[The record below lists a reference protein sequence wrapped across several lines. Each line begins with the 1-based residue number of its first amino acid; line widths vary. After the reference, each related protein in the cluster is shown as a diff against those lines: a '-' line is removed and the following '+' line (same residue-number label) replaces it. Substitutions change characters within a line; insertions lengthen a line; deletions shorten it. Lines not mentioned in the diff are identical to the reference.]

1 MKKANT
7 DEIFQQAYAEHNNS
21 KLSEAAEGYRKV
33 LSVEPENANA
43 LHLLGLIEF
52 DWNNIDAAI
61 PLVEKSLELAPNELQ
76 WLLNYGTILAKA
88 GIDGS
93 PDNPKLNKKRYRK
106 LVMIWHPDR
115 GAGNAENF
123 TQLGNAVD
131 ALKNKSP
138 PEMGGGYRTKRRRRR
153 NRKRRGKK
161 TTRVRRGRRRRKKTK
176 RRRKRRKTKRR
187 R

>member
-1 MKKANT
+1 MMPVA
-7 DEIFQQAYAEHNNS
+7 DAYA
-21 KLSEAAEGYRKV
+21 
-33 LSVEPENANA
+33 
-43 LHLLGLIEF
+43 
-52 DWNNIDAAI
+52 
-61 PLVEKSLELAPNELQ
+61 
-76 WLLNYGTILAKA
+76 ILAKA

-93 PDNPKLNKKRYRK
+93 PDNPKLNKRRYLK

-123 TQLGNAVD
+123 NQLGNAVA